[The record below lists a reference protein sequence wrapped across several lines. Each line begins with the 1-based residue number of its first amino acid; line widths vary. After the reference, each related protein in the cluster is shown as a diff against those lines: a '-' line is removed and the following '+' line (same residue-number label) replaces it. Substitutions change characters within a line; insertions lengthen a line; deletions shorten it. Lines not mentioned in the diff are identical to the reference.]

1 VKDLINPINSDN
13 NIQIRAALSNAKVA
27 QEESFEEILQR
38 ASENKDEAK
47 LREVCNNLES
57 IFLNMMF
64 KSMRSTV
71 QKSDLLGDSFATETY
86 EDMLYENFAEEASK
100 AKGLGLGEILYKQL
114 SANIKRDE
122 VE

>member
-1 VKDLINPINSDN
+1 MINPINSDN
-13 NIQIRAALSNAKVA
+13 NIQMRAALGNAKVA
-27 QEESFEEILQR
+27 QEESFDEILQR

-57 IFLNMMF
+57 VFLNMMF